1 MKAKDFIIILPAF
14 FVLGLAFPCLKQWLA
29 ETGDS
34 PAAASG
40 EPRISLPEAGA
51 PEDAFTA
58 RLLQASL
65 NARPKG
71 NILLAPNSFAAALMQ
86 LKPLSNEGLAAQLAS
101 IPLPDSLQDS
111 AAEAHEAACLFA
123 DSAAVTDSASGHG
136 VFPAPFSK
144 NLPRALSEVN
154 NAISSF
160 TQGGVGQVISS
171 DQASPE
177 TGILAVNALSFHSSW
192 LCPVRKENSRNA
204 HFFSADG
211 RMPRVRMMQCKGA
224 FRIAEDPSG
233 AWKAAALFFRNDSP
247 AAAPRDSCCLVV
259 ILPHGGSARK
269 LAADLGPA
277 AFAALRTALA
287 RAPETEGSISLPVL
301 SFRPLTQDVT
311 PLLHLLGL
319 RSLFAV
325 ASPLPGLSG
334 NTPLPFSRALQCCS
348 LTLAESGDDASARAS
363 TPMPDHAPVL
373 LQADKPFIWFIG
385 ALASPA
391 PPYALGIVE
400 DL

>member
-1 MKAKDFIIILPAF
+1 MKAKDFVIILLAF
-14 FVLGLAFPCLKQWLA
+14 FVLGLSFPYLKQWLA
-29 ETGDS
+29 EEGDS
-34 PAAASG
+34 PAASFRA
-40 EPRISLPEAGA
+40 PRVSLPESGA
-51 PEDAFTA
+51 PVDAFTA
-58 RLLQASL
+58 RLLQAALS
-65 NARPKG
+65 ARPEG
-71 NILLAPNSFAAALMQ
+71 NILLAPNSFAATLMQ
-86 LKPLSNEGLAAQLAS
+86 LPPLANEGLAAQLAS
-101 IPLPDSLQDS
+101 ISLPDSLQDS
-111 AAEAHEAACLFA
+111 AAGAHEAACLFA
-123 DSAAVTDSASGHG
+123 DSAAVPNNAADLG
-136 VFPAPFSK
+136 VFPAPFSQ

-177 TGILAVNALSFHSSW
+177 TGILAVNALSFHSPW
-192 LCPVRKENSRNA
+192 LFPVRKEDSHDA
-204 HFFSADG
+204 DFFNADG
-211 RMPRVRMMQCKGA
+211 RMPRVRMMQCKGS

-233 AWKAAALFFRNDSP
+233 EWKAAALFFRNDSP
-247 AAAPRDSCCLVV
+247 AAALRDSCCLVV
-259 ILPHGGSARK
+259 ILPQGGSARK
-269 LAADLGPA
+269 LAADLEPT
-277 AFAALRTALA
+277 AFAALHTALA

-334 NTPLPFSRALQCCS
+334 DTPLPFSRALQCCS
-348 LTLAESGDDASARAS
+348 LTLDESGDDAPPHAS
-363 TPMPDHAPVL
+363 PPLPNHAPVL

-385 ALASPA
+385 SLASPA

-400 DL
+400 NL